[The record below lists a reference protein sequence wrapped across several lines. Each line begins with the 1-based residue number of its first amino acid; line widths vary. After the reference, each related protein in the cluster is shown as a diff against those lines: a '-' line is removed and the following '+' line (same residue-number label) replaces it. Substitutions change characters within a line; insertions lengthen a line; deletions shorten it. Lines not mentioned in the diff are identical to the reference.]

1 MSQASTIFVRNLLLL
16 GYVPPKARLA
26 RAARERKAK
35 AARQG
40 AVKKDGAATAGAYAV
55 SRAVDLAVGEAT
67 GIRSVDERPAMG
79 FAPSAPFG
87 DAMFAQS
94 NEIGLFDILHYFL
107 TTCLEQSVSDEYARE
122 LE

>member
-16 GYVPPKARLA
+16 GYVPPQARLA
-26 RAARERKAK
+26 RAGRERKAK

-40 AVKKDGAATAGAYAV
+40 AMKKDGAATAGAFAV
-55 SRAVDLAVGEAT
+55 SRAVDLAVSEAMWL
-67 GIRSVDERPAMG
+67 RPVDTRPAVG

-87 DAMFAQS
+87 EDMFAKS
-94 NEIGLFDILHYFL
+94 NEIGLFDILHYVL
-107 TTCLEQSVSDEYARE
+107 TTCLERSISDNYARE